1 TDCARARHAGAAAR
15 RPRENCRRLAAHRRP
30 RRQRTDRRAPA
41 RGGRTAE
48 CARRRGAIPGA
59 RHRLR
64 PRHRRCGARAADRGS
79 RLPDR
84 RAADDAR
91 YRRFGS
97 RRRRNRG
104 GPAAGTG
111 CGVTL
116 AIVVPVKSPRRAKH
130 RLEPVLSEPERKQLA
145 GVMALEV
152 FAAVSTLTTYGR
164 FVISDDPDILEEA
177 RRFGLEPLID
187 RVGQGQSAAVRQGF
201 AAAWERGF
209 TAALTIPGD
218 VPAVT
223 PQELSDLCTYRPEI
237 EVLLAPDRERLGTN
251 GLRLVPPHAITLR
264 FGEDSFSLHQ
274 AEARRANRS
283 FEVRDVEG
291 LRYDLDRPDDVV
303 AFMQLS
309 RDTATRRLLQEL
321 GAADRFLASTPPHA

>member
-1 TDCARARHAGAAAR
+1 M
-15 RPRENCRRLAAHRRP
+15 
-30 RRQRTDRRAPA
+30 
-41 RGGRTAE
+41 
-48 CARRRGAIPGA
+48 
-59 RHRLR
+59 
-64 PRHRRCGARAADRGS
+64 
-79 RLPDR
+79 
-84 RAADDAR
+84 
-91 YRRFGS
+91 
-97 RRRRNRG
+97 
-104 GPAAGTG
+104 
-111 CGVTL
+111 TL

-130 RLEPVLSEPERKQLA
+130 RLETVLSEPERERLA
-145 GVMALEV
+145 GVMAREV
-152 FAAVSTLTTYGR
+152 FAAVSGLTMYGR
-164 FVISDDPDILEEA
+164 FVISDDPDILEVGSS
-177 RRFGLEPLID
+177 FGLEPLLD

-218 VPAVT
+218 VPAVM

-237 EVLLAPDRERLGTN
+237 EVVLAPDRERLGTN

-309 RDTATRRLLQEL
+309 RDTATRRLLQEI
-321 GAADRFLASTPPHA
+321 GAAARVLQSTPPHA

>member
-1 TDCARARHAGAAAR
+1 M
-15 RPRENCRRLAAHRRP
+15 
-30 RRQRTDRRAPA
+30 
-41 RGGRTAE
+41 
-48 CARRRGAIPGA
+48 
-59 RHRLR
+59 
-64 PRHRRCGARAADRGS
+64 
-79 RLPDR
+79 
-84 RAADDAR
+84 
-91 YRRFGS
+91 
-97 RRRRNRG
+97 
-104 GPAAGTG
+104 
-111 CGVTL
+111 TL

-130 RLEPVLSEPERKQLA
+130 RLETVLSEPERERLA
-145 GVMALEV
+145 GVMAREV
-152 FAAVSTLTTYGR
+152 FAAVSGLTMYGR
-164 FVISDDPDILEEA
+164 FVISDDPDILEVG
-177 RRFGLEPLID
+177 RSFGLEPLLD

-201 AAAWERGF
+201 AAAWEQGF

-223 PQELSDLCTYRPEI
+223 PQELTDLCTYRPEI
-237 EVLLAPDRERLGTN
+237 EVVLAPDRERLGTN

>member
-1 TDCARARHAGAAAR
+1 M
-15 RPRENCRRLAAHRRP
+15 
-30 RRQRTDRRAPA
+30 
-41 RGGRTAE
+41 
-48 CARRRGAIPGA
+48 
-59 RHRLR
+59 
-64 PRHRRCGARAADRGS
+64 
-79 RLPDR
+79 
-84 RAADDAR
+84 
-91 YRRFGS
+91 
-97 RRRRNRG
+97 
-104 GPAAGTG
+104 
-111 CGVTL
+111 TL

-130 RLEPVLSEPERKQLA
+130 RLETVLSEPERERLA
-145 GVMALEV
+145 GVMAREV
-152 FAAVSTLTTYGR
+152 FAAVSGLTGYGR
-164 FVISDDPDILEEA
+164 FVISDDPDILEVG
-177 RRFGLEPLID
+177 RRFGLEPLLD

-201 AAAWERGF
+201 AAAWEQGF

-223 PQELSDLCTYRPEI
+223 PQELTDLCTYRPEI
-237 EVLLAPDRERLGTN
+237 EVVLAPDRERLGTN

-321 GAADRFLASTPPHA
+321 VAADRVLASTPPHA

>member
-1 TDCARARHAGAAAR
+1 M
-15 RPRENCRRLAAHRRP
+15 
-30 RRQRTDRRAPA
+30 
-41 RGGRTAE
+41 
-48 CARRRGAIPGA
+48 
-59 RHRLR
+59 
-64 PRHRRCGARAADRGS
+64 
-79 RLPDR
+79 
-84 RAADDAR
+84 
-91 YRRFGS
+91 
-97 RRRRNRG
+97 
-104 GPAAGTG
+104 
-111 CGVTL
+111 TL

-130 RLEPVLSEPERKQLA
+130 RLETVLSEPERERLA
-145 GVMALEV
+145 GVMAREV
-152 FAAVSTLTTYGR
+152 FAAVSGLTMYGR
-164 FVISDDPDILEEA
+164 FVISDDPDILEVG
-177 RRFGLEPLID
+177 RSFGLEPLLD

-201 AAAWERGF
+201 AAAWEQGF

-223 PQELSDLCTYRPEI
+223 PQELTDLCTYRPEI
-237 EVLLAPDRERLGTN
+237 EVMLAPDRERLGTN

>member
-1 TDCARARHAGAAAR
+1 M
-15 RPRENCRRLAAHRRP
+15 
-30 RRQRTDRRAPA
+30 
-41 RGGRTAE
+41 
-48 CARRRGAIPGA
+48 
-59 RHRLR
+59 
-64 PRHRRCGARAADRGS
+64 
-79 RLPDR
+79 
-84 RAADDAR
+84 
-91 YRRFGS
+91 
-97 RRRRNRG
+97 
-104 GPAAGTG
+104 
-111 CGVTL
+111 TL

-130 RLEPVLSEPERKQLA
+130 RLETVLSEPERERLA
-145 GVMALEV
+145 GVMAREV
-152 FAAVSTLTTYGR
+152 FAAVSGLTGYGR
-164 FVISDDPDILEEA
+164 FVISDDPDILEVG
-177 RRFGLEPLID
+177 RRFGLEPLLD

-201 AAAWERGF
+201 AAAWEQGF

-223 PQELSDLCTYRPEI
+223 PQELTDLCTYRPEI
-237 EVLLAPDRERLGTN
+237 EVMLAPDRERLGTN

-283 FEVRDVEG
+283 FAVRNVEG

-321 GAADRFLASTPPHA
+321 GVADRAVASTPPHA

>member
-1 TDCARARHAGAAAR
+1 M
-15 RPRENCRRLAAHRRP
+15 
-30 RRQRTDRRAPA
+30 
-41 RGGRTAE
+41 
-48 CARRRGAIPGA
+48 
-59 RHRLR
+59 
-64 PRHRRCGARAADRGS
+64 
-79 RLPDR
+79 
-84 RAADDAR
+84 
-91 YRRFGS
+91 
-97 RRRRNRG
+97 
-104 GPAAGTG
+104 
-111 CGVTL
+111 TL

-130 RLEPVLSEPERKQLA
+130 RLETVLSEPERERLA
-145 GVMALEV
+145 GVMAREV
-152 FAAVSTLTTYGR
+152 FAAVSGLTMYGR
-164 FVISDDPDILEEA
+164 LVISDDPDILEVG
-177 RRFGLEPLID
+177 RSFGLEPLLD
-187 RVGQGQSAAVRQGF
+187 RVGQGQSAAVRLGF
-201 AAAWERGF
+201 AAAWEQGF

-223 PQELSDLCTYRPEI
+223 PQELTDLCTYRPEI
-237 EVLLAPDRERLGTN
+237 EVVLAPDRERLGTN

-321 GAADRFLASTPPHA
+321 GAADRVLASTPPHA